1 MPGDTVST
9 TNEIVSGPNVSRV
22 KSVAG
27 APVAVVL
34 NALQANLYGFHVYG
48 TAAAASAR
56 FLKFYDKAGA
66 VVVGTD
72 VPKFTIPLVSTTGY
86 AAVAD
91 MDFDA
96 GVPFKNGL
104 QYALTGGVAD
114 SDTTVCVADDVHGV
128 ILWK

>member
-1 MPGDTVST
+1 MPGDTVSC
-9 TNEIVSGPNVSRV
+9 TNEIVSGPNVARV
-22 KSVAG
+22 KSIAG

-34 NALQANLYGFHVYG
+34 NTVQANLYGFSLYG

-56 FLKFYDKAGA
+56 FVKFYDKAGG

-86 AAVAD
+86 AAVAEG
-91 MDFDA
+91 DFDF
-96 GVPFKNGL
+96 GIPFKNGL
-104 QYALTGGVAD
+104 QYAITGGIAD
-114 SDTTVCVADDVHGV
+114 SDTTVCVLDDVHGV